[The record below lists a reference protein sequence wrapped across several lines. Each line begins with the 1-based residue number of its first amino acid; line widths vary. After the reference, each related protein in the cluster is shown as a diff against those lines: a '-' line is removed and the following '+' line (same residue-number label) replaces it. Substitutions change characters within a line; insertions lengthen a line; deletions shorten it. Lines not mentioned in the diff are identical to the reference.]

1 VFQSKIAAMAPD
13 HHTMTKNKTVTVE
26 VLTYALNNE
35 RSGTIGPCQAMDQ
48 SDDLP
53 WSPLSLVKMRVALGM
68 RVGTYKI
75 YHVLVVTRGGQR
87 IPTLS
92 WLTTCQG

>member
-13 HHTMTKNKTVTVE
+13 HHTMTKNTVTVE

-35 RSGTIGPCQAMDQ
+35 RSGSIGPRQAMDQ

-53 WSPLSLVKMRVALGM
+53 WSPLSK
-68 RVGTYKI
+68 
-75 YHVLVVTRGGQR
+75 
-87 IPTLS
+87 
-92 WLTTCQG
+92 